1 MTDLRDG
8 PLAQSIRAR
17 PAAESRKAFAGAEA
31 RGQVVLAVAPNG
43 GRKTKADHPAL
54 PLSPDELARTA
65 AECLERGA
73 SMIHLH
79 VRDGGGGH
87 CLDPDAYR
95 AAIARICREVGD
107 RLVIQITSE
116 SLGLFTPSEQKA
128 AVLEANPE
136 AVSLALREF
145 APEPSDER
153 DFGLFLGKLKQMRI
167 WPQIILYHPDEAQRL
182 GAMRKQGLIP
192 FDKLSVLYVLGR
204 FAITRTAIPRD
215 LLPFLAPD
223 MPRFEFVERVRLRP
237 PRGRLRDRR
246 RAARRPCAS
255 RFREQLYAPRRRPR
269 RLQRGIGRRGRGRA
283 RGGRASDPDGGGLE
297 GGDRG
302 GAGAVR
308 GRQASAQIV
317 DLEQQLFCGELQPPH
332 VIGAKPLET
341 AAENAGG
348 VRRRSTQVVHELH
361 PFLTAGL
368 DFGP

>member
-1 MTDLRDG
+1 M
-8 PLAQSIRAR
+8 
-17 PAAESRKAFAGAEA
+17 
-31 RGQVVLAVAPNG
+31 LAVAPNG

-65 AECLERGA
+65 AECLDRGA

-153 DFGLFLGKLKQMRI
+153 DFGLFLGRLKQMRI

-215 LLPFLAPD
+215 LLPFVAPD
-223 MPRFEFVERVRLRP
+223 MPRFELWSVCAFGRREAACVTAGALLGGHARVGFENNFTLP
-237 PRGRLRDRR
+237 DGA
-246 RAARRPCAS
+246 RAASNA
-255 RFREQLYAPRRRPR
+255 ELVGVAV
-269 RLQRGIGRRGRGRA
+269 
-283 RGGRASDPDGGGLE
+283 
-297 GGDRG
+297 
-302 GAGAVR
+302 GALGAVGLQTQTAEGLR
-308 GRQASAQIV
+308 QEIAVALGR
-317 DLEQQLFCGELQPPH
+317 
-332 VIGAKPLET
+332 
-341 AAENAGG
+341 
-348 VRRRSTQVVHELH
+348 
-361 PFLTAGL
+361 
-368 DFGP
+368 